1 MSYELGKILIKQ
13 KKYKKAFHIFSKLLD
28 TNSNDLKANF
38 HMGKIYYELNKL
50 EKSIIFFKKCNNIQP
65 NNSNIVFN
73 LALSLQGTGQIEEA
87 KKNYL
92 SLIKMN
98 PNDVRS
104 YYALSVLN
112 INYINSKIYKNLEL
126 IIKKNKISF
135 FEKSLINFIF
145 SKIEKKKNQFKEEI
159 NYLKAAHQYNF
170 ESNLDYNQKSNFY
183 YKKIISNNFDQIIF
197 KGKFDFNPEFN
208 DSNHIFI
215 VGLPRSGSSLV
226 ETIITHNESN
236 INSLGEFHG
245 INTSILDQIGKTILS
260 KNFDYKNFKLI
271 IDKRK
276 FQEDLLEKYDNFK
289 NKLYLDKSLEN
300 FFNIDI
306 ILQFFPN
313 AKFIY
318 TYRNFNDAVIGIY
331 MTMLP
336 KLSWSHK
343 IENIINYIN
352 LYKKTINFFKE
363 KYPTKIIDVEL
374 SKLSNNKEEE
384 SKKILNFC
392 NIKFNN
398 NYLNF
403 DTNNNLANKTN
414 SFLQV
419 RKKITKYEDNKYK
432 PYYNLLSNKI
442 N

>member
-13 KKYKKAFHIFSKLLD
+13 KKYKKAFRIFSKLLD
-28 TNSNDLKANF
+28 TNPNDLKANF

-73 LALSLQGTGQIEEA
+73 LALSLQSTGQIEEA

-112 INYINSKIYKNLEL
+112 INNINSKIYKNLEL

-208 DSNHIFI
+208 DSNHNTVSVRI
-215 VGLPRSGSSLV
+215 VIV
-226 ETIITHNESN
+226 
-236 INSLGEFHG
+236 
-245 INTSILDQIGKTILS
+245 
-260 KNFDYKNFKLI
+260 
-271 IDKRK
+271 
-276 FQEDLLEKYDNFK
+276 
-289 NKLYLDKSLEN
+289 
-300 FFNIDI
+300 
-306 ILQFFPN
+306 
-313 AKFIY
+313 
-318 TYRNFNDAVIGIY
+318 
-331 MTMLP
+331 
-336 KLSWSHK
+336 
-343 IENIINYIN
+343 
-352 LYKKTINFFKE
+352 
-363 KYPTKIIDVEL
+363 
-374 SKLSNNKEEE
+374 
-384 SKKILNFC
+384 
-392 NIKFNN
+392 
-398 NYLNF
+398 
-403 DTNNNLANKTN
+403 
-414 SFLQV
+414 
-419 RKKITKYEDNKYK
+419 
-432 PYYNLLSNKI
+432 
-442 N
+442 

>member
-28 TNSNDLKANF
+28 TNPNDLKANF

-73 LALSLQGTGQIEEA
+73 LALSLQSTGQIEEA

-226 ETIITHNESN
+226 ETIITHNEPN

-313 AKFIY
+313 AKFIH

>member
-1 MSYELGKILIKQ
+1 MSHELGKILIKQ
-13 KKYKKAFHIFSKLLD
+13 KRYKRAFYIFSKLLEA
-28 TNSNDLKANF
+28 NPNDLKANF
-38 HMGKIYYELNKL
+38 HMGKIYYELNIL
-50 EKSIIFFKKCNNIQP
+50 EKSIIFFKKCNKIQP
-65 NNSNIVFN
+65 NNSNILFN
-73 LALSLQGTGQIEEA
+73 LALSLQSTGQIEEA
-87 KKNYL
+87 KKNYF
-92 SLIKMN
+92 SLIKIN
-98 PNDVRS
+98 PNDIRS

-112 INYINSKIYKNLEL
+112 INNINSKIYNSLKL
-126 IIKKNKISF
+126 IIKKNKISI

-145 SKIEKKKNQFKEEI
+145 SKIEKKKNQLKEEI
-159 NYLKAAHQYNF
+159 NYLKIAHQYNF
-170 ESNLDYNQKSNFY
+170 EANLDYNRKSNFY
-183 YKKIISNNFDQIIF
+183 YEKVISNNFNRIIF
-197 KGKFDFNPEFN
+197 EGKFDFNAEFN
-208 DSNHIFI
+208 DSKHIFI

-226 ETIITHNESN
+226 ETIISHNEPN

-260 KNFDYKNFKLI
+260 KNFDYKSFKLI
-271 IDKRK
+271 IDKKK

-300 FFNIDI
+300 FFNMEI
-306 ILQFFPN
+306 ILKFFPN
-313 AKFIY
+313 AKFIH

-343 IENIINYIN
+343 IENIINYIG

-374 SKLSNNKEEE
+374 NKLSNNKEEE
-384 SKKILNFC
+384 TKKILNFC
-392 NIKFNN
+392 NIKLNN
-398 NYLNF
+398 DYLNF
-403 DTNNNLANKTN
+403 DTNNSLANKTN

-419 RKKITKYEDNKYK
+419 RRKITQYEDNKYK
-432 PYYNLLSNKI
+432 PYYNLLNENI

>member
-1 MSYELGKILIKQ
+1 MSHELGKILIKQ
-13 KKYKKAFHIFSKLLD
+13 KRYKKAFYIFSKLLK
-28 TNSNDLKANF
+28 TNPYDLKANF
-38 HMGKIYYELNKL
+38 HMGKIYYELNNI
-50 EKSIIFFKKCNNIQP
+50 EKSIIFFNQCNKIQP
-65 NNSNIVFN
+65 NNINILFN
-73 LALSLQGTGQIEEA
+73 LALSLQSLGQIEEA

-92 SLIKMN
+92 GLIKIN
-98 PNDVRS
+98 PNDIRS

-112 INYINSKIYKNLEL
+112 INNIDTKIYNNLKL
-126 IIKKNKISF
+126 IIKKDEISI

-145 SKIEKKKNQFKEEI
+145 SKIKKKKNQFEEEI
-159 NYLKAAHQYNF
+159 NYLKIAHQFSF
-170 ESNLDYNQKSNFY
+170 EANLDYNQKSNFY
-183 YKKIISNNFDQIIF
+183 YEKVISNNFNQIIF
-197 KGKFDFNPEFN
+197 KDEFDYNAEFN
-208 DSNHIFI
+208 DSKHIFI

-226 ETIITHNESN
+226 ETIISHNEPN

-260 KNFDYKNFKLI
+260 KNFDYKTFKLI
-271 IDKRK
+271 IDKKR
-276 FQEDLLEKYDNFK
+276 FQKDLLEKYDNFK

-300 FFNIDI
+300 FFNIEI
-306 ILQFFPN
+306 ILEFFPN
-313 AKFIY
+313 AKFIH

-374 SKLSNNKEEE
+374 SKLSNNKQEET
-384 SKKILNFC
+384 KKILNFC

-398 NYLNF
+398 NYLDF

-432 PYYNLLSNKI
+432 PYYNLLNQNI